1 MNGHEPAS
9 VTPTAEKRLMQAV
22 MCTVLLLPA
31 SAVIP
36 SLVSGPEFL
45 GHPPVIPN
53 DLDSHFRYVSG
64 VFPGVLVL
72 IAACIPAIERRG
84 PRFRMLG
91 GVIVLGGLCRLA
103 SLLLVGM
110 PSAGHQIGLMVEI
123 GVMPLLMLW
132 QARLAHRFA

>member
-1 MNGHEPAS
+1 MSPRS
-9 VTPTAEKRLMQAV
+9 EKRLMQVV
-22 MCTVLLLPA
+22 MCTVLILPA

-36 SLVSGPEFL
+36 SLVSGPGFL

-64 VFPGVLVL
+64 VFLGVLVL
-72 IAACIPAIERRG
+72 IAACIPSIERQG

-91 GVIVLGGLCRLA
+91 GAIVLGGLCRLV

-110 PSAGHQIGLMVEI
+110 PSIGHQIGLAVEC
-123 GVMPLLMLW
+123 GLMPLLMLW
-132 QARLAHRFA
+132 QARLAGRFG